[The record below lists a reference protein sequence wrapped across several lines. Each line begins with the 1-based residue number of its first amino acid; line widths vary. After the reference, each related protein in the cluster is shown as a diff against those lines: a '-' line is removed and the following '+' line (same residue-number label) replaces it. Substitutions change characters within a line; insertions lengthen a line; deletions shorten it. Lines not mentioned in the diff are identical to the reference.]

1 MGRRGRSAEFCSAS
15 AEAIGN
21 NRNGDRRGDEQPLP
35 HGAGILLIAGAQ
47 RAARRRCIVRCRST
61 RRCSSP
67 CLHKGVHCFDTSHE
81 RGFAWYRGHFPHKS
95 IRREVRRATTRAGTF
110 ESSPYYLSHPSAA
123 ERIARE
129 LPDARFLVLVRDPVE
144 RAYSAHAHE
153 LARGFETEDFET
165 ALDLE
170 DQRLEGEEERI
181 LTDSDYVSHSHQHHA
196 YVHRGEY
203 VTYLRR
209 LESRVDRERIHVVD
223 SHDFFSDPQ
232 TTFAEVAAFLD
243 LPPVA
248 GDTIV
253 FERHNARQRSALPE
267 HLRRRLDEHF
277 RPWDEQLASW
287 LGRTPSWRR

>member
-1 MGRRGRSAEFCSAS
+1 MGRRVGRQSSAPPALKRLAQTATVTVGEMSSRYRMVPAF
-15 AEAIGN
+15 
-21 NRNGDRRGDEQPLP
+21 
-35 HGAGILLIAGAQ
+35 LIAGAQ
-47 RAARRRCIVRCRST
+47 RAGTTSMYRALSQHPSVLK
-61 RRCSSP
+61 P
-67 CLHKGVHCFDTSHE
+67 VLHKGVHYFDTNHE
-81 RGFAWYRGHFPHKS
+81 RGFAWYRGHFPTS
-95 IRREVRRATTRAGTF
+95 RSAERVRRATTRAVTF

-209 LESRVDRERIHVVD
+209 LESHVDRERIHVVD